1 MHVSVFIVCVPGPP
15 LDKTGNVECCNC
27 TDFIKPVASGP
38 HTGSMVPP
46 GPARE
51 TGHKLAAAVT
61 AATGLGS
68 CYLGDIFPSSSI
80 MSNLIIHS
88 I

>member
-27 TDFIKPVASGP
+27 RDFVEPVVPTLAPWSPHGP
-38 HTGSMVPP
+38 V
-46 GPARE
+46 RE